1 MGSLVLLDLMGGV
14 ALLLWGLHMVHSGI
28 LRAFGPNLRHLL
40 GRALGNR
47 LTAFSAGLG
56 LTALLQSSTATALIT
71 SSFTSEGLVS
81 LVPALAIML
90 GANVGTTLIVQVL
103 SFNIAAVAPVLF
115 IVGLVAFRS
124 GPRSR
129 IKDVGRVFIGL
140 GLMLL
145 ALHILLNT
153 LAPAENAPGVRVFMN
168 AITGDPI
175 LCILFAAVITWL
187 VHSSVASVLLVMS
200 LAYAHFITPPAA
212 LALVLGANLGSAIN
226 PLVEGARRD
235 NPASYRLP
243 LGNLINRV
251 AGILLVAPFLGP
263 IAELLQ
269 SWQPDLAK
277 ATALFHIA
285 FNVATAV
292 AFIGLLDGLA
302 AILKKLLP
310 ERVREADPSGPRYLD
325 ESALETPSLALA
337 DAARETLH
345 MGDHVEIMLRKVMAA
360 MMTNDRALVDQVT
373 QMDNSVDSLD
383 EAIKLYVTKL
393 TRGSLDEREGQR
405 AMEIV
410 SFAINLEHI
419 GDIIDKNLSE
429 LATKKIKRRFQ
440 FSAEGAEELSAFHKR
455 TMDSLRIAFGVFMSG
470 DVNEARKLL
479 AEKSALR
486 NAELAATERHLDRLR
501 EGRPETIETT
511 SLHLDVLRDLRRI
524 HSHICSVAIPCS
536 MPPANSPP
544 IAAPRRFWPHCRRRC
559 TAADKSTIQRL
570 RCAAAVLHDQHDV
583 SDVDDRRHRL
593 AEDDHRLTL
602 GDAVDQRHQPASH
615 REEPER
621 HRHHALSGALARNPL
636 HQETGGEQQLRDQPE
651 GQPEIELGDEY
662 VVEIVAKRLA
672 VLNQHQ
678 ITSVAMGVGFLRRI
692 SHHTPARSMIP
703 IHSRSKKP

>member
-28 LRAFGPNLRHLL
+28 LRAFGPDLRLL
-40 GRALGNR
+40 LAKALSNR
-47 LTAFSAGLG
+47 FTAFGAGLG

-90 GANVGTTLIVQVL
+90 GANVGTTLIVQIL
-103 SFNIAAVAPVLF
+103 SFNISAVAPVLF
-115 IVGLVAFRS
+115 IIGLVAFRS

-129 IKDVGRVFIGL
+129 VKDIGRVFIGL
-140 GLMLL
+140 G
-145 ALHILLNT
+145 
-153 LAPAENAPGVRVFMN
+153 
-168 AITGDPI
+168 
-175 LCILFAAVITWL
+175 
-187 VHSSVASVLLVMS
+187 
-200 LAYAHFITPPAA
+200 
-212 LALVLGANLGSAIN
+212 LGANLGSAIN

-243 LGNLINRV
+243 LGNLVNRL
-251 AGILLVAPFLGP
+251 AGILLVAPFLQP
-263 IAELLQ
+263 IADLLI
-269 SWQPDLAK
+269 SWQPDAAK

-285 FNVATAV
+285 FNVVTA
-292 AFIGLLDGLA
+292 ALFIGLLDGMARL
-302 AILKKLLP
+302 LKALLP
-310 ERVREADPSGPRYLD
+310 ERVKEADASGPRYLD

-360 MMTNDRALVDQVT
+360 MMTNDRALVEQVA

-405 AMEIV
+405 AMAIV
-410 SFAINLEHI
+410 SFALNLEHI

-479 AEKSALR
+479 AEKAALR

-524 HSHICSVAIPCS
+524 HSHICSVAYPVLD
-536 MPPANSPP
+536 
-544 IAAPRRFWPHCRRRC
+544 AAGELAAYR
-559 TAADKSTIQRL
+559 AADSEV
-570 RCAAAVLHDQHDV
+570 AAAASL
-583 SDVDDRRHRL
+583 
-593 AEDDHRLTL
+593 
-602 GDAVDQRHQPASH
+602 PAPG
-615 REEPER
+615 R
-621 HRHHALSGALARNPL
+621 
-636 HQETGGEQQLRDQPE
+636 
-651 GQPEIELGDEY
+651 
-662 VVEIVAKRLA
+662 
-672 VLNQHQ
+672 
-678 ITSVAMGVGFLRRI
+678 
-692 SHHTPARSMIP
+692 
-703 IHSRSKKP
+703 